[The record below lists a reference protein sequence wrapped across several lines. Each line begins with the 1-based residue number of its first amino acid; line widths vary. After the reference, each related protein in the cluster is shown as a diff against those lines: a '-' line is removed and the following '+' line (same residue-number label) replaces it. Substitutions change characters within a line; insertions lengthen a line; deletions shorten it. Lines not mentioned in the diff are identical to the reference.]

1 MQWLLLNPLL
11 NALHQVYFVIHFE
24 ERPME
29 TEIKDIGTLFE
40 QLGLP
45 ADEASIDEFIASHYP
60 LPDDVKLSEAPFW
73 NASQA
78 GFLKGEI
85 LEDAEWAPI
94 VDELNAR
101 LHANKPR

>member
-1 MQWLLLNPLL
+1 
-11 NALHQVYFVIHFE
+11 
-24 ERPME
+24 ME
-29 TEIKDIGTLFE
+29 PEIKDIGTLFE

-45 ADEASIDEFIASHYP
+45 ADETSIDEFIASHYP
-60 LPDDVKLSEAPFW
+60 LSDDTKLSEASFW
-73 NASQA
+73 SPSQA
-78 GFLKGEI
+78 AFLKGEI

>member
-1 MQWLLLNPLL
+1 
-11 NALHQVYFVIHFE
+11 
-24 ERPME
+24 ME
-29 TEIKDIGTLFE
+29 PAMKDIGTLFE

-45 ADEASIDEFIASHYP
+45 ADEVSIDEFIASHYP
-60 LPDDVKLSEAPFW
+60 LSDDIKLSEAPFW

-78 GFLKGEI
+78 AFLKDEI